1 MHLNKKDLKEI
12 DKIKRLN
19 IINAVSGIK
28 SANLIGTISSN
39 QQTNLA
45 VFSSVIHLGSNPALL
60 GFISRPGKLVPRHTL
75 ENIKENKFYTINHI
89 NESIVEQA
97 HYTSAKFDKDQ
108 SEFELCGLSEE
119 YLYGF
124 KAPFV
129 KESHLKL
136 GMQFLECLP
145 IKANG
150 TVLIIGE
157 ITEIVIPD
165 AAIDDKGHINI
176 GQINTVGISGL
187 NNYYQVLKITSFP
200 YARVNELPDFSNQ

>member
-1 MHLNKKDLKEI
+1 M
-12 DKIKRLN
+12 
-19 IINAVSGIK
+19 
-28 SANLIGTISSN
+28 
-39 QQTNLA
+39 
-45 VFSSVIHLGSNPALL
+45 IHLGSNPALL

-157 ITEIVIPD
+157 IMSGIFLGGI
-165 AAIDDKGHINI
+165 
-176 GQINTVGISGL
+176 ISGL
-187 NNYYQVLKITSFP
+187 IMYGTRLKP
-200 YARVNELPDFSNQ
+200 YLYINEMNSNKEVCSLPSKQQFKCKVYKDGTLVGDL